1 MRDVIELT
9 KEMVAFDTTSS
20 NSNLEFADYL
30 KVLLEKMGF
39 SVSLLKRKEGKVEKA
54 NLIAS
59 IGPKDAEPLML
70 SAHMDVMPVGD
81 LSLWKIGE
89 GKDERNIDPFNLT
102 AHNGKLFGRG
112 SVDMKGPLAAMI
124 CGIEPLIPQASQ
136 FRRELM
142 FGLTYDEEVGLIG
155 AKRLVDAKIIKPKFI
170 LIAEPTELIPMRMHK
185 GHLCLTAYCWGKGG
199 HAAFPQIG
207 MNAIEIAKKV
217 IAKLKEFGEQ
227 LKCVEMPGFT
237 PPYTTINIAEVRGGG
252 KINKIPDQCEVDF
265 AIRLI
270 PGLTTQR
277 IQDDITQR
285 LEGIGYDKNGL
296 PIVTVE
302 RYMKES
308 DRIEDGKKFLEA
320 TKTRNDLTKRAWV
333 MERRKI
339 GKKEPTEPMQ
349 TPAKSELVRTAE
361 TVSGFNA
368 CGASYSTDASELQK
382 LKADFLIFGPGN
394 IYAGNGHEPN
404 EHIEIEQ
411 LQSGVVQFR
420 EIARRM
426 LLEGGLQ

>member
-9 KEMVAFDTTSS
+9 REMVAFDTTSS
-20 NSNLEFADYL
+20 NSNLELACFL
-30 KVLLEKMGF
+30 KELLEKMGL
-39 SVSLLKRKEGKVEKA
+39 SVSFQEKTENGVRKA
-54 NLIAS
+54 NVIAR
-59 IGPKDAEPLML
+59 IGPKNVEPLML
-70 SAHMDVMPVGD
+70 SAHMDVMPVGNLSAWTFSSNPFD
-81 LSLWKIGE
+81 LTE
-89 GKDERNIDPFNLT
+89 QD
-102 AHNGKLFGRG
+102 GKLYGRG

-124 CGIEPLIPQASQ
+124 CGIEPLISQASQ

-155 AKRLVDAKIIKPKFI
+155 AKRLVNAKIIKPKFV
-170 LIAEPTELIPMRMHK
+170 LIAEPTELVPMRMHK

-207 MNAIEIAKKV
+207 RNAIEIAEKV

-252 KINKIPDQCEVDF
+252 KINKIPGQCEVDF
-265 AIRLI
+265 AIRMI

-277 IQDDITQR
+277 IRDDITQR
-285 LEGIGYDKNGL
+285 LEKIGYDEKGL
-296 PIVTVE
+296 SIVTVGL
-302 RYMKES
+302 YMKES
-308 DRIEDGKKFLEA
+308 DRIADEEKFQKA
-320 TKTRNDLTKRAWV
+320 TKTREDLTKRIWV
-333 MERRKI
+333 IENERRKI

-349 TPAKSELVRTAE
+349 TPASSELVRTAE
-361 TVSGFNA
+361 AVAGVSARGVCF
-368 CGASYSTDASELQK
+368 STDASEFQRMR
-382 LKADFLIFGPGN
+382 ADCLIFGPGN
-394 IYAGNGHEPN
+394 IYDGNGHEPN
-404 EHIEIEQ
+404 EYIEIDQ
-411 LQSGVVQFR
+411 LLKGVDQFR